1 MAAPQKRVWTES
13 DIEAAISQYLAETKR
28 LMPQFISLP
37 KGFGFSEENL
47 MYNMFGQQG
56 YLLIAKVPLHEL
68 PVPFLRR
75 LPVYLLRQFEIQVEL
90 DSLFYWALT
99 HDVFRHI
106 PVSARWQLQS
116 SFDCLM
122 AAVNAHLGQAPTT
135 LEISKLNTIL
145 HEVVPVP
152 VQDLVTARTT
162 LAMYLS
168 YPIVEG
174 LTKRHLQDY
183 VELDGTVKKPITSA
197 GDSFSVGDRPISS
210 LGRLLRMLETSA
222 GPILNNADLGR
233 NLADMR
239 KEIEA
244 IGGRSGI
251 SFGTDPKDAWDWIFS
266 LRNDLLHGATPSPLR
281 SGLLTHLVCTLLWHS
296 AKDSDLGSSLTRI
309 QQSMAA
315 NAWRIMGHRFG
326 EYYPPTSM

>member
-1 MAAPQKRVWTES
+1 MGCGRRSDKKVIVPPKKIWTES
-13 DIEAAISQYLAETKR
+13 DIEAAISQYLAEAKH
-28 LMPQFISLP
+28 LMPQFIALP

-56 YLLIAKVPLHEL
+56 YLLIAKVPIHEL
-68 PVPFLRR
+68 PVLLLRR

-99 HDVFRHI
+99 HDVFHYL
-106 PVSARWQLQS
+106 PVPARWELQS

-122 AAVNAHLGQAPTT
+122 AAINSHLGQAPTT

-145 HEVVPVP
+145 HEVVPIP

-183 VELDGTVKKPITSA
+183 VELDGTVKKSITSG
-197 GDSFSVGDRPISS
+197 GDSFSVGDRPISN
-210 LGRLLRMLETSA
+210 LGRLLRMLETAA
-222 GPILNNADLGR
+222 GPTLKNADLGR
-233 NLADMR
+233 DLADMR
-239 KEIEA
+239 TEDR
-244 IGGRSGI
+244 GHRSKIWRYLRHGPARRL
-251 SFGTDPKDAWDWIFS
+251 GLDIFS
-266 LRNDLLHGATPSPLR
+266 S
-281 SGLLTHLVCTLLWHS
+281 
-296 AKDSDLGSSLTRI
+296 
-309 QQSMAA
+309 
-315 NAWRIMGHRFG
+315 
-326 EYYPPTSM
+326 E